1 MRALL
6 DSENKVIDIKET
18 DFPVHSS
25 CTWMDCDDT
34 VKIGFQYDGTNFT
47 DPTIPT
53 AEELEIIE
61 AEKATKASGN
71 QKLLD
76 LGLTQEEAT
85 ALTGYKPPSS

>member
-25 CTWMDCDDT
+25 CTWVDCDDT
-34 VKIGFQYDGTNFT
+34 VKIGFEYDGTNFT

-53 AEELEIIE
+53 AEEIAAKE
-61 AEKATKASGN
+61 AREASKATGN

-76 LGLTQEEAT
+76 LGLSQEEAT

>member
-6 DSENKVIDIKET
+6 DSENKVIDVQET

-25 CTWMDCDDT
+25 CTWIDCDDT
-34 VKIGFQYDGTNFT
+34 VKIGFEYDGTNFI
-47 DPTIPT
+47 DVISPT
-53 AEELEIIE
+53 AEQI
-61 AEKATKASGN
+61 AEKEARDASRASGN

-85 ALTGYKPPSS
+85 ALTGYKPPE

>member
-18 DFPVHSS
+18 DFPVHPS

-34 VKIGFQYDGTNFT
+34 AKIGFQYDGTNFI

>member
-1 MRALL
+1 MKALL
-6 DSENKVIDIKET
+6 NSENKVIDVKET
-18 DFPVHSS
+18 EFPVHSS

-34 VKIGFQYDGTNFT
+34 VEIGFTYDGTNFI
-47 DPTIPT
+47 DPRVPT
-53 AEELEIIE
+53 AEQIAEQE
-61 AEKATKASGN
+61 AREATKASGN

>member
-6 DSENKVIDIKET
+6 DPENKVIDVQEN
-18 DFPVHSS
+18 DFPVHPS
-25 CTWMDCDDT
+25 CTWIDCDDT
-34 VKIGFQYDGTNFT
+34 VKIGFEYDGTNFIDT
-47 DPTIPT
+47 LSPT
-53 AEELEIIE
+53 AEQI
-61 AEKATKASGN
+61 AEKEAREATRASGN

>member
-6 DSENKVIDIKET
+6 DTDNKVIDVKET

-25 CTWMDCDDT
+25 CTWVDCDDT
-34 VKIGFQYDGTNFT
+34 VKVGFEYDGTNFI

-53 AEELEIIE
+53 AEEIAQKE
-61 AEKATKASGN
+61 ARELSKASGN

-76 LGLTQEEAT
+76 LGLSQEEAT
-85 ALTGYKPPSS
+85 ALTGYKPPE

>member
-6 DSENKVIDIKET
+6 DSDNKVIDVQEN

-25 CTWMDCDDT
+25 CTWVDCDDT
-34 VKIGFQYDGTNFT
+34 VKIGFEYDGTNFT

-53 AEELEIIE
+53 AEEIAQKE
-61 AEKATKASGN
+61 ARELSKASGN

-76 LGLTQEEAT
+76 LGLSQEEAT

>member
-6 DSENKVIDIKET
+6 DSENKVIDVQEN

-34 VKIGFQYDGTNFT
+34 VKIGFEYDGTNFI
-47 DPTIPT
+47 DILSPT
-53 AEELEIIE
+53 AEQIAAKE
-61 AEKATKASGN
+61 AREASKATGN

-76 LGLTQEEAT
+76 LGLSQEEAT
-85 ALTGYKPPSS
+85 ALTGYRPPE

>member
-25 CTWMDCDDT
+25 CTWVDCDDT
-34 VKIGFQYDGTNFT
+34 VKIGFEYDGTNFT

-53 AEELEIIE
+53 AEEIAQKE
-61 AEKATKASGN
+61 ARELSKASGN

-76 LGLTQEEAT
+76 LGLSQEEAT
-85 ALTGYKPPSS
+85 ALTGYKPPE